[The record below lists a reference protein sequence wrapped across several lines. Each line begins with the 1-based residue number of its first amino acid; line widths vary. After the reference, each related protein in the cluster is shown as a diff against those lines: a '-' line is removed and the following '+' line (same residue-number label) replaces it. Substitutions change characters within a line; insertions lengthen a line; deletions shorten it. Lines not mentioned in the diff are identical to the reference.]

1 VVAAWVSRIPGVQT
15 SLGLSNAALGFSLLG
30 AAVGSVASIFLT
42 GTLLNRYGSRRV
54 SQVSTYAF
62 CLALNAPGIA
72 WNAASLF
79 LCLMVLGA
87 SAGMMDVAMNAQG
100 VLVEV
105 HLGRPTMSRFH
116 GFYSVGAMIGALIGG
131 AIAAHHV
138 SVSRHFLGASLV
150 LLACSVP
157 CAHVLMESAAHE
169 ARASTAHPLFFVR
182 SSRTHASAKSAK
194 LLSWLMPRLAAC
206 ARRITQMPRVLWAL
220 SAIGLCILLSEGAMG
235 DWIAVYLRQTFA
247 VGPATAANGFAVFSA
262 AMAFFRLI
270 GDHLTMRLGS
280 VRIVRYGSLVAAG
293 GLTVAIFAPAAS
305 WAMPGFAA
313 VGVGFSVIVPL
324 VFGAAGRVP
333 NVRPGD
339 GISTV
344 TGLGY
349 LGFLVG
355 PPFLGFIS
363 QLFTLRGSLAVVL
376 TLCLVAAS
384 LSGFLGEAQSAPGS
398 WNEPSP
404 IV

>member
-1 VVAAWVSRIPGVQT
+1 LVVIQQPLAAETATRNAWLGTFGLFLIHGLVVAAWISRIPGIQT
-15 SLGLSNAALGFSLLG
+15 SLDLNNGALGFSLLG
-30 AAVGSVASIFLT
+30 AAVGSFTSIFLT
-42 GTLLNRYGSRRV
+42 GALINRFGSRRV
-54 SQVSTYAF
+54 SQISTYAF
-62 CLALNAPGIA
+62 CLALNAPAMA
-72 WNAASLF
+72 WNAVTLF
-79 LCLMVLGA
+79 LGLVILGA

-100 VLVEV
+100 VLVEK

-116 GFYSVGAMIGALIGG
+116 GLFSVGAMIGAFLGG
-131 AIAAHHV
+131 VVAAHHV

-157 CAHVLMESAAHE
+157 CAHVLMESPEHE
-169 ARASTAHPLFFVR
+169 ARVSTFHPLPIF
-182 SSRTHASAKSAK
+182 
-194 LLSWLMPRLAAC
+194 
-206 ARRITQMPRVLWAL
+206 QMPRVLWAL
-220 SAIGLCILLSEGAMG
+220 GAIGLCILLSEGAMA
-235 DWIAVYLRQTFA
+235 DWIAVYLRQIFA
-247 VGPATAANGFAVFSA
+247 VGPATAANGYAFFSA
-262 AMAFFRLI
+262 AMSVFRLM
-270 GDHLTMRLGS
+270 GDHITEWLGS
-280 VRIVRYGSLVAAG
+280 VRIVRYGSLIAVG
-293 GLTVAIFAPAAS
+293 GLAVAILAPTAS

-313 VGVGFSVIVPL
+313 VGMGFSVIVPL

-363 QLFTLRGSLAVVL
+363 QLLTLRGSLAVVL
-376 TLCLVAAS
+376 VLCLVAAS
-384 LSGFLGEAQSAPGS
+384 LSGFLAEARSAPGG